1 VIFSILFKNLIVQ
14 TEVSENIDIL
24 ENEIIQKY
32 PGVLELLLIDQTTKK
47 NIFWATEN
55 YQHLGNAYH
64 FNSNILPENITGG
77 NGNIIMPRVKK
88 HKTLQVARSKEM
100 AEVFTPSWV
109 CNAQNNLID
118 KAWFQSENIFNTEIQ
133 SSESK
138 TWKVNQSKI
147 IYPKGKVWKDY
158 VKDIRLEMA
167 CGEAP
172 YIVSRYDSTSGEF
185 IPIDKRIG
193 LLDRKLRVINENVE
207 DSGEWLEA
215 AQTAYKSIYGYEWQG
230 DSLLL
235 ARESLLITFIENY
248 QHKFNKSPFLKS
260 IKSIASIISWNIW
273 QMDGIKGVIPNS
285 CKTETNEIED
295 LFGSITFISIECE
308 GCKTGNIKKHN
319 GKYTVIRDWNQQD
332 LQSRKNKKSEIKFI
346 DLIK

>member
-1 VIFSILFKNLIVQ
+1 VFWKFYSLIKRQ
-14 TEVSENIDIL
+14 
-24 ENEIIQKY
+24 
-32 PGVLELLLIDQTTKK
+32 KK

-55 YQHLGNAYH
+55 YHHLGVAYQ
-64 FNSNILPENITGG
+64 FNSSILPENISGE
-77 NGNIIMPRVKK
+77 NGNVIMPRVKK

-118 KAWFQSENIFNTEIQ
+118 KAWFQSETVFNKEIQ
-133 SSESK
+133 SSEYK
-138 TWKVNQSKI
+138 TWEVNKSKI
-147 IYPKGKVWKDY
+147 VYPEGKTWEDY

-193 LLDRKLRVINENVE
+193 LLDRKLRVINENIE
-207 DSGEWLEA
+207 NSGEWLEA
-215 AQTAYKSIYGYEWQG
+215 AQKAYKSIYGYEWQG

-248 QHKFNKSPFLKS
+248 QHKFKKSPVLKS

-273 QMDGIKGVIPNS
+273 QMDGIKCVIPNS
-285 CKTETNEIED
+285 CKTETKEIED
-295 LFGSITFISIECE
+295 LFGSITSFSIECE
-308 GCKTGNIKKHN
+308 GCKTSNIKKHN
-319 GKYTVIRDWNQQD
+319 GTYSVIKDWSQQD
-332 LQSRKNKKSEIKFI
+332 TQSQKKKKSEIQFI